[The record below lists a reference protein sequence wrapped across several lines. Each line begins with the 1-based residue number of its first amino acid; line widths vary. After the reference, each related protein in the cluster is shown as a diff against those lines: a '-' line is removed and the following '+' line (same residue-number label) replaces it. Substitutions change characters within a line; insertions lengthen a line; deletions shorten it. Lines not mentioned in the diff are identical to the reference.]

1 MSSEPLSQATDA
13 AFQEH
18 GADASMLA
26 VVARLTQDGFESQSD
41 GERELRLPP
50 PLQSPPRSTPRA
62 TTILTSKLKPPGPFD
77 RVLGSSAYASGVGER
92 PKPKGSQVSFAD
104 DSAFKPRRARSD
116 TPVTP
121 FPSSSPRRGDDEA
134 TPRVLAAAFALES
147 IAERLKMRCVPS
159 FLRVSPSLPP
169 SHSCAPFS
177 RTLSLP
183 PPRSSRGSKS
193 KPAPARTNDEN
204 RTPDTVPSASKPES
218 ESNVPSH
225 PAASP
230 FQAIP
235 SRQLRNPRRPFSRR
249 ALDETFSEATVASAS
264 AEPSLV
270 EKRDPAKRAKLA
282 PARAPARASA
292 RVPASSPT
300 GEAASK
306 ARSSARVAGVSKDAG
321 TSSKRARALG
331 TSNRMSDDALNA
343 LRATDLTAWKRVIGN
358 RKSAAMSKARKAAEL
373 AAKTEECEALGRLLE
388 KARRENERL
397 AEALATATRGRR

>member
-1 MSSEPLSQATDA
+1 VSSEPLSQATDA

-62 TTILTSKLKPPGPFD
+62 TTILTSKLKPPGPFN

-116 TPVTP
+116 TPATP
-121 FPSSSPRRGDDEA
+121 FPSSSPRRADDEA

-147 IAERLKMRCVPS
+147 IAERLKTRCVLS
-159 FLRVSPSLPP
+159 FPRVSPCLPP

-177 RTLSLP
+177 PTLALP
-183 PPRSSRGSKS
+183 PPRRSPRGSKS

-204 RTPDTVPSASKPES
+204 RTPDTVPPASKPKQKPAP
-218 ESNVPSH
+218 NPPSL

-230 FQAIP
+230 LRATP
-235 SRQLRNPRRPFSRR
+235 SRQLQNRRRPFSRR
-249 ALDETFSEATVASAS
+249 ALDETSSEATVASAK
-264 AEPSLV
+264 PSLV
-270 EKRDPAKRAKLA
+270 DKRAPAKRAKLA
-282 PARAPARASA
+282 PARAPASASA
-292 RVPASSPT
+292 PA
-300 GEAASK
+300 GEKASK
-306 ARSSARVAGVSKDAG
+306 GRPSARVAVVSKDSG

-331 TSNRMSDDALNA
+331 TSNRMSDDALDA
-343 LRATDLTAWKRVIGN
+343 LRVTDLTAWKRVVGN

-373 AAKTEECEALGRLLE
+373 ADKTEECETLGRLLE

-397 AEALATATRGRR
+397 AEALAAATRRRR

>member
-204 RTPDTVPSASKPES
+204 RTPDTVPPASKPES
-218 ESNVPSH
+218 ESNVPSP

-230 FQAIP
+230 FHATP

-270 EKRDPAKRAKLA
+270 EKRAPAKRAKTRSRTR
-282 PARAPARASA
+282 PRA
-292 RVPASSPT
+292 RV
-300 GEAASK
+300 
-306 ARSSARVAGVSKDAG
+306 
-321 TSSKRARALG
+321 RARA
-331 TSNRMSDDALNA
+331 
-343 LRATDLTAWKRVIGN
+343 RVF
-358 RKSAAMSKARKAAEL
+358 AR
-373 AAKTEECEALGRLLE
+373 GRSGVE
-388 KARRENERL
+388 GSVIRARRWGLEGRGNLFQARSRVGDLEPHV
-397 AEALATATRGRR
+397 GRRAQRASRDGPHGVETRDRES

>member
-1 MSSEPLSQATDA
+1 
-13 AFQEH
+13 
-18 GADASMLA
+18 MLA

-177 RTLSLP
+177 RRSLFPLLAARAVPSRSP
-183 PPRSSRGSKS
+183 PPR
-193 KPAPARTNDEN
+193 ARTT
-204 RTPDTVPSASKPES
+204 RTAPPT
-218 ESNVPSH
+218 PSH
-225 PAASP
+225 PRRNPNPSRTFLPPRGVALPRDPVEAAPKPPPAVFATRPRRNLLRGHRRKRQRRTVSGGEARARQASETRSRTRP
-230 FQAIP
+230 GVRVRARGRSGVEGSVIRARRWGLEGRGNLFQAR
-235 SRQLRNPRRPFSRR
+235 SRVGDLEPHVGRR
-249 ALDETFSEATVASAS
+249 AQ
-264 AEPSLV
+264 
-270 EKRDPAKRAKLA
+270 
-282 PARAPARASA
+282 RAS
-292 RVPASSPT
+292 RDGPH
-300 GEAASK
+300 
-306 ARSSARVAGVSKDAG
+306 GVETRD
-321 TSSKRARALG
+321 
-331 TSNRMSDDALNA
+331 
-343 LRATDLTAWKRVIGN
+343 
-358 RKSAAMSKARKAAEL
+358 
-373 AAKTEECEALGRLLE
+373 
-388 KARRENERL
+388 RES
-397 AEALATATRGRR
+397 